1 MRLFGQLSRFLVVG
15 LLNTA
20 MDLVVLNAETLLTGV
35 KEGAGYAL
43 QKGISFCVA
52 VVLSYFVNK
61 YWTFGAAAM
70 ANRRSR
76 FYQFLGVS
84 VMGAAI
90 NIVTATVVVTHLKD
104 LAAPHLG
111 VHLQADQLWVNI
123 GALCGT
129 GASFFWNFLGYKHI
143 VFKP

>member
-1 MRLFGQLSRFLVVG
+1 MRLIGQFSRFLVVG

-20 MDLVVLNAETLLTGV
+20 MDLIVLNAETLLTGV
-35 KEGAGYAL
+35 KEGTGYAL

-52 VVLSYFVNK
+52 VVSSYFVNK
-61 YWTFGAAAM
+61 YWTFGAGAM
-70 ANRRSR
+70 ANQRSR
-76 FYQFLGVS
+76 FCQFLGVS

-90 NIVTATVVVTHLKD
+90 NIGTATVVVTHLKD
-104 LAAPHLG
+104 LAVSHLS

-129 GASFFWNFLGYKHI
+129 SASFCWNFLGYKHI